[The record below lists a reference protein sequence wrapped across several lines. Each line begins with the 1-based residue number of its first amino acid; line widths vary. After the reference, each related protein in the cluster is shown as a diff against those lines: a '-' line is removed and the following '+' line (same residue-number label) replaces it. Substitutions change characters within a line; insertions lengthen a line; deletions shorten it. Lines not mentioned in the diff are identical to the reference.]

1 MTTNARDEKRAM
13 SFQPVRSALIAVL
26 ILILGLQVTNFLAQS
41 QVRSFV
47 EPPIGTVTAFA
58 GPLNKIPSNWLV
70 CDGRKLSRTD
80 SRYRSLFAAIGD
92 TWGGDDTSFYLPD
105 LSGRFLRGVDKDGS
119 GTASDPARDP
129 DRDGRSAA
137 QPSAATPGNAG
148 NEVGSLQVDALQ
160 NHRHLDSGHT
170 HAANVEVKH
179 DPIAQYDGEEVQSG
193 RGARVNGS
201 DGNAFFRVNVTV
213 RNQVGS
219 ANIGDPSEANAGA
232 PRVGGDTRP
241 KNAYVYWII
250 KYR

>member
-1 MTTNARDEKRAM
+1 MITNARLEKHAK
-13 SFQPVRSALIAVL
+13 FFKPLRSGLIAVV
-26 ILILGLQVTNFLAQS
+26 ILILGLQVNNFLVQS
-41 QVRSFV
+41 QVRAGV

-58 GPLNKIPSNWLV
+58 GPLDKIPGNWLV
-70 CDGRKLSRTD
+70 CDGRKLSRSD
-80 SRYRSLFAAIGD
+80 ARYRSLFFAIGD
-92 TWGGDDTSFYLPD
+92 TWGGDATSFYLPD
-105 LSGRFLRGVDKDGS
+105 FSGRFLRGVDKDGR
-119 GTASDPARDP
+119 GTPSDPARDP

-137 QPSAATPGNAG
+137 QPNAENPGNAG
-148 NEVGSLQVDALQ
+148 NEVGSLQLDALQ
-160 NHRHLDSGHT
+160 NHKHLESGHT

-213 RNQVGS
+213 RNQVGT
-219 ANIGDPSEANAGA
+219 ANIGDPSESNAGA